1 VEYHRL
7 PATWTTQ
14 VATVVDGQTQVHV
27 CVGTEFFHVIEI
39 HVARSQ
45 VCALM
50 LVAVSVCA
58 VLYGT
63 LHVPTH
69 LALQYFLQCAYLQ
82 VTYAL
87 WQPTLALTGV
97 AGSLLVYKHSV
108 ERPATAFAYAEIF
121 GGVDPIMFEQ
131 SFVNHYQYL
140 QEVRSPLRIFT
151 LRFFCNYAMVILRF
165 YAFANFSKR

>member
-1 VEYHRL
+1 MLSHALVFDDLFQCPHL
-7 PATWTTQ
+7 Q
-14 VATVVDGQTQVHV
+14 VAD
-27 CVGTEFFHVIEI
+27 
-39 HVARSQ
+39 
-45 VCALM
+45 
-50 LVAVSVCA
+50 
-58 VLYGT
+58 
-63 LHVPTH
+63 
-69 LALQYFLQCAYLQ
+69 
-82 VTYAL
+82 AL

-151 LRFFCNYAMVILRF
+151 LRFFYNYAMVI
-165 YAFANFSKR
+165 YAFTLSRISPNDNLGNRSTLHILNCCCI